1 MATGTR
7 NDPLRG
13 YNFRIELDNTAVA
26 SFREAS
32 GLTLNTDPV
41 DYREGMDAW
50 LSVRKLPGLRKYSN
64 ITLKRGF
71 TNNSPDLWLWYLNIL
86 NGVDDR
92 RKGCIVL
99 QDEQHNDKLRWEF
112 QNGWICKWE
121 GATMNATSNDVAIE
135 SIEIVHERL
144 EFSVMS

>member
-1 MATGTR
+1 VATSPR
-7 NDPLRG
+7 VDPLRG
-13 YNFRIELDNTAVA
+13 YNFRVELDNTSVA

-41 DYREGMDAW
+41 DYREGTDTW

-64 ITLKRGF
+64 ITLKRGIT
-71 TNNSPDLWLWYLNIL
+71 TNEDLWDWYLNIL

-92 RKGCIVL
+92 RNGAIVL
-99 QDEQHNDKLRWEF
+99 QDEQHNDVIRWEF

-121 GATMNATSNDVAIE
+121 GATMNATSNDVFIE
-135 SIEIVHERL
+135 TIEIVHERL
-144 EFSVMS
+144 ELS

>member
-1 MATGTR
+1 MANGVR
-7 NDPLRG
+7 NDPVRIF
-13 YNFRIELDNTAVA
+13 NFRVELDNTSVA

-32 GLTLNTDPV
+32 GLSLNTDPV
-41 DYREGMDAW
+41 DYREGTDAW
-50 LSVRKLPGLRKYSN
+50 LSVRKLPGLRKYMN

-71 TNNSPDLWLWYLNIL
+71 TANEDLWNWYKNIL

-92 RKGCIVL
+92 RNGAVVL
-99 QDEQHNDKLRWEF
+99 QDEQHKDVLRWEF

-135 SIEIVHERL
+135 SIEICHERL
-144 EFSVMS
+144 ELS

>member
-1 MATGTR
+1 MSTAAR
-7 NDPLRG
+7 VDPLRG
-13 YNFRIELDNTAVA
+13 FNFRVELDNTSVA

-41 DYREGMDAW
+41 DYREGTDVW

-71 TNNSPDLWLWYLNIL
+71 TTNEDLWDWYKNIL

-92 RKGCIVL
+92 RNGAIVL
-99 QDEQHNDKLRWEF
+99 QDEQHNDVLRWEF
-112 QNGWICKWE
+112 QNGWITKWE

-135 SIEIVHERL
+135 TIEIVHERIEL
-144 EFSVMS
+144 Q

>member
-1 MATGTR
+1 MPTGVR

-13 YNFRIELDNTAVA
+13 YNFRIELDNTSVA

-32 GLTLNTDPV
+32 GLSQNTDPV
-41 DYREGMDAW
+41 DYREGTDAF

-64 ITLKRGF
+64 VTLKRGI
-71 TNNSPDLWLWYLNIL
+71 TDNQDLWNWYKNIL

-92 RKGCIVL
+92 RNGAVVL
-99 QDEQHNDKLRWEF
+99 QDELHNDVVRWEF

-121 GATMNATSNDVAIE
+121 GSNLNATSNDVVIE
-135 SIEIVHERL
+135 SIEICHERL
-144 EFSVMS
+144 ELQ

>member
-1 MATGTR
+1 VATSPR
-7 NDPLRG
+7 VDPLRG
-13 YNFRIELDNTAVA
+13 YNFRVELDNTSVA

-41 DYREGMDAW
+41 DYREGTDTW

-64 ITLKRGF
+64 ITLKRGIT
-71 TNNSPDLWLWYLNIL
+71 TNEDLWDWYLNIL

-92 RKGCIVL
+92 RNGAIVL
-99 QDEQHNDKLRWEF
+99 QDEQHNDVIRWEF

-121 GATMNATSNDVAIE
+121 GTTMNATSNDVFIE

-144 EFSVMS
+144 ELS

>member
-1 MATGTR
+1 MGTTGR
-7 NDPLRG
+7 VDPLRV
-13 YNFRIELDNTAVA
+13 YNFRVELDNTSVA

-32 GLTLNTDPV
+32 GLSLNTDAV
-41 DYREGMDAW
+41 DYREGTDTW
-50 LSVRKLPGLRKYSN
+50 LSVRKLPGLRKFVN

-71 TNNSPDLWLWYLNIL
+71 TTNHDLWQWYLNIM
-86 NGVDDR
+86 NGIDDR
-92 RKGCIVL
+92 RNGAIVL
-99 QDEQHNDKLRWEF
+99 QDEQHNDVLRWQF

-144 EFSVMS
+144 ELM